1 MRFKH
6 EYDRLYR
13 ALRRSHDNE
22 RILYNKITELS
33 RDMANQTA
41 KLRLALKMSQEDAQA
56 ISYLKQELE
65 KTFKV
70 LELSKE
76 REERAKQKIEGM
88 NSKIKVLESN
98 LQQFQAKSAGQSNA
112 INDLKE
118 KKEQLTKGNGPLI
131 QKKTSSTIPWLR

>member
-1 MRFKH
+1 
-6 EYDRLYR
+6 
-13 ALRRSHDNE
+13 
-22 RILYNKITELS
+22 
-33 RDMANQTA
+33 MANQTA
-41 KLRLALKMSQEDAQA
+41 KLRLALRLSQQDAQA
-56 ISYLKQELE
+56 ISYLKQEVE

-112 INDLKE
+112 ITDLKE
-118 KKEQLTKGNGPLI
+118 KK
-131 QKKTSSTIPWLR
+131 